1 MQIRPPEKLTQSK
14 LEKIPTVPI
23 CSSGPTQARPGDRE
37 TVLGFM
43 YPIYVSA
50 ELKTKKIAVATLTYK
65 TKKYIYVQMYLTYMY
80 IIHM

>member
-1 MQIRPPEKLTQSK
+1 MVNWRLAGLPYFGALA
-14 LEKIPTVPI
+14 
-23 CSSGPTQARPGDRE
+23 QARPGDRE

-65 TKKYIYVQMYLTYMY
+65 KKIHICTNVSYIYVCT
-80 IIHM
+80 